1 MKKIILSLVM
11 CLCVSTVAV
20 ASDNSEYSYQNRM
33 PFYGNYQK
41 YEGKILNLYENYG
54 NRPPMM
60 YGNYGNR
67 PPMYSNKPQKG
78 KYGNLPPKDG
88 YGMMPPPTLYGNYGN
103 RPPMYSNKPP
113 KGKYGNL
120 PPKDGYGMTPP
131 PTMYGNYGNRPPK
144 KLQGKKQLKG
154 FYGNHHHSYSINI
167 PKISK

>member
-1 MKKIILSLVM
+1 MKKLILLIAM

-41 YEGKILNLYENYG
+41 YEGKILNLYGNYG

-67 PPMYSNKPQKG
+67 PPMYG
-78 KYGNLPPKDG
+78 
-88 YGMMPPPTLYGNYGN
+88 
-103 RPPMYSNKPP
+103 NKPP

-120 PPKDGYGMTPP
+120 PPKDGYGMMPP